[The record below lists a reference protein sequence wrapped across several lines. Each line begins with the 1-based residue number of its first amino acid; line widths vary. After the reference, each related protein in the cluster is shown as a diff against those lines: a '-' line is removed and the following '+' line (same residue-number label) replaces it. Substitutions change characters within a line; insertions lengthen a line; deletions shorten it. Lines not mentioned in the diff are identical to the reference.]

1 MTADKVIKLVLEY
14 LDKHSKEFESVK
26 FDVIKPRVYEDD
38 SHLWHIPIRPKKS
51 IEGRGR
57 YYDTLNV
64 IERDIEVNKH
74 LNVML
79 VPVKPE

>member
-1 MTADKVIKLVLEY
+1 MLVLKY
-14 LDKHSKEFESVK
+14 LEKHSKDLESVK
-26 FDVIKPRVYEDD
+26 FDVVKPRVYEDD
-38 SHLWHIPIRPKKS
+38 SHLWHIPIRPKKM

-57 YYDTLNV
+57 YYDILNT
-64 IERDIEVNKH
+64 IERDIEVEKQ

>member
-1 MTADKVIKLVLEY
+1 
-14 LDKHSKEFESVK
+14 
-26 FDVIKPRVYEDD
+26 
-38 SHLWHIPIRPKKS
+38 LWHIPIRPKKK

-57 YYDTLNV
+57 YYEALNA
-64 IERDIEVNKH
+64 IERDIENNDR